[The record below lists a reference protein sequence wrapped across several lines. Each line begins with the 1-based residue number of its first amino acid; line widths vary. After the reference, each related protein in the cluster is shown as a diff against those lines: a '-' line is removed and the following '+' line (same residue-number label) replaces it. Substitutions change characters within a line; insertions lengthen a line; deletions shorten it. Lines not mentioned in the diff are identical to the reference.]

1 MLNMLCYLQFKIRRI
16 FTMAIITSDTLIFV
30 EKLKVEGVTE
40 LQAKAESEA
49 LQERGIG

>member
-1 MLNMLCYLQFKIRRI
+1 MV
-16 FTMAIITSDTLIFV
+16 TITFDTLRFV
-30 EKLKVEGVTE
+30 EKFKAAGVSE